1 MHRLFNRQ
9 LASATLPSGEVDLTE
24 LARLVEAA
32 YADAEHNQQRTERSI
47 VAMVDELNQAQRRLL
62 DALDVIAEGIAIFD
76 ADDRY
81 LMWNRQYAEM
91 YAPIEFAVGM
101 RFEDALRSGL
111 ACGQYMEARGREEQ
125 WLAERLAAHRQA
137 SYTAEHLLDGGR
149 WVRVEERQTVGGGS
163 IGVRIDITDIKQREE
178 SLRILFE
185 ANPVPMWVIDPESQK
200 FLAVN
205 DAAIKHYGYS
215 REQFMAMTQ
224 FDVRPPADRAA
235 YTAFVKGGS
244 VNYDGRVWTHQTADG
259 RAIQVAVYARW
270 LTYRGGK
277 ARLNALIDVTERQKA
292 EHQLREQKML
302 MDAAIG
308 NMAQGLAMFDA
319 DGRLLLQNDRH
330 LEIYGMSPDI
340 IKPGCTLR
348 GLLEHLKQLHMFDGD
363 AQIYADKMLAA
374 IARGKT
380 IRGVNE
386 LPDGRSIH
394 TVIRPRAGGGWVA
407 THEDVTERRQALRRI
422 EYLAQH
428 DALTGLHNRSYFNEQ
443 LLRILDEA
451 HDDGRSFA
459 VLAID
464 LDRFKEIND
473 VFGHAAG
480 DALLKELAAR
490 LQQVAGSSF
499 VARLG
504 GDEFSIIVIEGEQ
517 PAAAEDLANRLMTAA
532 AVEFDANGH
541 RVRSGLSI
549 GVALYPRDGADATA
563 LLANADAGLYRA
575 KREGRGSVRFF
586 AADIDDQLR
595 AQRLLQQDLQGAI
608 DRNELRVYYQPQAK
622 VDGTIV
628 GFEALVRWQ
637 HPQRGTVSPKDFI
650 PAAEECG
657 LIIQIGEWVLR
668 EACREAA
675 SWPRPMKVA
684 VNLSP
689 VQFQH
694 GDLCAMV
701 HTVLLE
707 TGLAPRRLELE
718 ITEGVLV
725 TDLVRAVNLLRRL
738 KNLDVRIAMDDFGT
752 GYSSLSY
759 LQAFPFDKI
768 KIDQSF
774 VKDLGRGPQSAAII
788 RAVIGLAR
796 GLGLPVTAEGV
807 ETSAQLAF
815 LAAESCD
822 EIQGYLIGR
831 PQPIEHYAAL
841 VGKAAEPRKRRGN
854 G

>member
-1 MHRLFNRQ
+1 MRCRFESQ
-9 LASATLPSGEVDLTE
+9 LAEATGGDGTVDLAV
-24 LARLVEAA
+24 LADLVVGA
-32 YADAEHNQQRTERSI
+32 YTAGARDLTRTQQSI
-47 VAMVDELNQAQRRLL
+47 AVVVDKLEQAQRRLL

-91 YAPIEFAVGM
+91 YAPTEFAVGM
-101 RFEDALRSGL
+101 RFEDALRAGL
-111 ACGQYMEARGREEQ
+111 ASGQYVEASGREDE
-125 WLAERLAAHRQA
+125 WLAARLAAHRQA
-137 SYTAEHLLDGGR
+137 SYNGEQQLSGGK
-149 WVRVEERQTVGGGS
+149 WVRFEERRTSGGGS
-163 IGVRIDITDIKQREE
+163 IGVRVDITDIKQREE
-178 SLRILFE
+178 SFRLLFD
-185 ANPVPMWVIDPESQK
+185 ANPVPMWVIDPQSQR

-205 DAAIKHYGYS
+205 DAAVSHYGYS

-224 FDVRPPADRAA
+224 FDVRPAADRPA
-235 YTAFVKGGS
+235 YAEFVEAGS
-244 VNYDGRVWTHQTADG
+244 HNHDGRVWTHQLASG
-259 RAIQVAVYARW
+259 AQIKVAVYARW
-270 LTYRGGK
+270 LDYRGRK

-292 EHQLREQKML
+292 EHELREQKL
-302 MDAAIG
+302 LIDTAVN

-319 DGRLLLQNDRH
+319 DARLLLQNDRH
-330 LEIYGMSPDI
+330 LEIYGMSRDVV
-340 IKPGCTLR
+340 KPGCSLPE
-348 GLLEHLKQLHMFDGD
+348 LLQHLKQRHMFSGD
-363 AQIYADKMLAA
+363 PQVYVDKLVAA
-374 IARGKT
+374 MSLGKIVRNT
-380 IRGVNE
+380 HE
-386 LPDGRSIH
+386 LPDGRSIQ
-394 TVIRPRAGGGWVA
+394 TIVRPKAGGGWVA
-407 THEDVTERRQALRRI
+407 THEDVTERRQAQRQI
-422 EYLAQH
+422 EYLAHH
-428 DALTGLHNRSYFNEQ
+428 DALTGLPNRSHFNERLAQ
-443 LLRILDEA
+443 TLDDA
-451 HDDGRSFA
+451 HARGLQFA
-459 VLAID
+459 VLAVD

-480 DALLKELAAR
+480 DRLLKKFGASLQKVAEAA
-490 LQQVAGSSF
+490 F
-499 VARLG
+499 TARLG
-504 GDEFSIIVIEGEQ
+504 GDEFSVIVAEGEQ
-517 PAAAEDLANRLMTAA
+517 PAAAGDLANRLIAEAA
-532 AVEFDANGH
+532 SEIEVNGN
-541 RVRSGLSI
+541 RVRSSLSI
-549 GVALYPRDGADATA
+549 GIALYPRDGADAA
-563 LLANADAGLYRA
+563 SLLANADAALYRA

-595 AQRLLQQDLQGAI
+595 VRRLLQQDLQGAI
-608 DRNELRVYYQPQAK
+608 ERGELQVYYQPQAR
-622 VDGTIV
+622 VDGEAV
-628 GFEALVRWQ
+628 GFEALLRWQ
-637 HPQRGTVSPKDFI
+637 HPRRGMVSPKDFI
-650 PAAEECG
+650 AAAEDCG

-675 SWPRPMKVA
+675 SWLRPLKVA

-701 HTVLLE
+701 HKVLLE
-707 TGLAPRRLELE
+707 TGLSPRRLELE

-738 KNLDVRIAMDDFGT
+738 KNLGVAIAMDDFGT

-774 VKDLGRGPQSAAII
+774 VRNIDKGSQAPAII

-796 GLGLPVTAEGV
+796 GLSLPVTAEGV
-807 ETSAQLAF
+807 ETPEQLAF

-841 VGKAAEPRKRRGN
+841 VGRQTEPQKRLGI